1 MARFLF
7 SALVLTSLFGGAA
20 AAQTPPAAVGVVSA
34 AQAAHVGSA
43 PLTQGSTVFSGDL
56 LKTDDKEWIQVS
68 VKQVRINLGEN
79 SSMRIFWQEGRTV
92 VELERGVITY
102 AAPGAG
108 ESVTIFAQDVKFV
121 PDTSRPAEGQ
131 ISVRSRC
138 ELRAEAVR
146 STLQATS
153 GRETKTIEESK
164 SFSVTSEIGIEYK
177 DSWQPV
183 LADYPDFPRDAQ
195 YHHSHSHA
203 ACAVAYTPSL
213 TIPSKRQL
221 AMDTSGK
228 SRWASSPS
236 AVRFPS
242 SKPSKAR
249 TSRSKRA
256 SPRVGSA
263 LS

>member
-1 MARFLF
+1 VTARFLF
-7 SALVLTSLFGGAA
+7 SALVLTSLFGGVA
-20 AAQTPPAAVGVVSA
+20 AAQAPPAAVGVVSA

-43 PLTQGSTVFSGDL
+43 SLTQGSTVFSGDL
-56 LKTDDKEWIQVS
+56 LKTEDKGLIQVS

-92 VELERGVITY
+92 VELERGAITY

-108 ESVTIFAQDVKFV
+108 ESITIFAQDVKFV
-121 PDTSRPAEGQ
+121 PDTTKPAEGQ
-131 ISVRSRC
+131 IAVRSRC
-138 ELRAEAVR
+138 ELHAVAVR

-164 SFSVTSEIGIEYK
+164 SFSVASEIGVEYR

-203 ACAVAYTPSL
+203 ACAVAYNTESHNPVKPPIGDGHFREIAVGIIAVSSS
-213 TIPSKRQL
+213 IPIIKAL
-221 AMDTSGK
+221 E
-228 SRWASSPS
+228 SPH
-236 AVRFPS
+236 
-242 SKPSKAR
+242 KP
-249 TSRSKRA
+249 
-256 SPRVGSA
+256 
-263 LS
+263 

>member
-7 SALVLTSLFGGAA
+7 SALVLTSLFGGVAT
-20 AAQTPPAAVGVVSA
+20 AQTPPAAAGVVSA
-34 AQAAHVGSA
+34 AQAAHVGNA
-43 PLTQGSTVFSGDL
+43 ALTQGSTVFSGDL
-56 LKTDDKEWIQVS
+56 LRTEDKGLIQVS

-102 AAPGAG
+102 AAAGAG
-108 ESVTIFAQDVKFV
+108 ESITIFAQDVKFV
-121 PDTSRPAEGQ
+121 PDTTRPAEGQ

-138 ELRAEAVR
+138 ELHAEAVR

-153 GRETKTIEESK
+153 GREG
-164 SFSVTSEIGIEYK
+164 VEYK

-203 ACAVAYTPSL
+203 TCAVAYNTESNNPIKPPIGDGHFREIAVGIIAVSSS
-213 TIPSKRQL
+213 IPIIKAL
-221 AMDTSGK
+221 E
-228 SRWASSPS
+228 SPH
-236 AVRFPS
+236 
-242 SKPSKAR
+242 KP
-249 TSRSKRA
+249 
-256 SPRVGSA
+256 
-263 LS
+263 